1 MNQIWLYDLFRKEL
15 RLPDDKA
22 AAFVKAIEDV
32 AESKSA
38 GNNHLL
44 ATKEDIHDLKSDMHV
59 FRGDLQDLR
68 GDMQIIRDDMQDL
81 RGNMQVIRGDMQ
93 VLRGDLELKIEQSKN
108 DVYKAMFISGIAQL
122 IAILSGT
129 LAIVKFAK

>member
-1 MNQIWLYDLFRKEL
+1 MSMNQIWLYDLFRKEL

-32 AESKSA
+32 AESGGA
-38 GNNHLL
+38 GNNHLP
-44 ATKEDIHDLKSDMHV
+44 ATKGDIHDLKSDMHV
-59 FRGDLQDLR
+59 FRGELQE
-68 GDMQIIRDDMQDL
+68 
-81 RGNMQVIRGDMQ
+81 VRGDMQ
-93 VLRGDLELKIEQSKN
+93 VLRGDMQVLRGDMQVLGGDLELKIEQSKN
-108 DVYKAMFISGIAQL
+108 DVFKAMCISGIVQL

>member
-32 AESKSA
+32 AESEGA
-38 GNNHLL
+38 GKTHLL

-59 FRGDLQDLR
+59 L
-68 GDMQIIRDDMQDL
+68 RDDMHVL
-81 RGNMQVIRGDMQ
+81 RDDMH

-108 DVYKAMFISGIAQL
+108 DVYKVIFLSGIVQL

-129 LAIVKFAK
+129 LAIVKFMK